1 MTKYIATQDGYLS
14 DVCMH
19 VKQGQ
24 VVEFPE
30 GREPKIDLNDP
41 FNWLVPED
49 KFKPHVAVPT
59 VGALPVVSEQKPKAH
74 EVDLVRPDYD
84 AHMDAIKAAEAVQ
97 DGVLVHPGVVPLV
110 EQPAVVQTTE
120 QAPAPAVPAE
130 NPALPPIPA
139 VPETTAAQQG
149 SGNQDVL

>member
-1 MTKYIATQDGYLS
+1 MKFIATKDGYLS

-30 GREPKIDLNDP
+30 GREPRIDLNDP

-49 KFKPHVAVPT
+49 KFQQPAALPA

-74 EVDLVRPDYD
+74 QQEVIRPDYD
-84 AHMDAIKAAEAVQ
+84 DHMATIKAAEAVQ
-97 DGVLVHPGVVPLV
+97 DGVLVNPVVVPLV
-110 EQPAVVQTTE
+110 ETPAVVQTTV
-120 QAPAPAVPAE
+120 QAPATAATVEA
-130 NPALPPIPA
+130 PALPPIPA
-139 VPETTAAQQG
+139 TPETTAAQQG